1 MIETFS
7 YPHHLRE
14 VLSRRDSKWRFAV
27 PVNPRG
33 LCAECRRSVDELVER
48 KVAVHLDHAVMN
60 WREVHVYL
68 LTARGTAL
76 CRDEK
81 IRMR

>member
-1 MIETFS
+1 MIESFS
-7 YPHHLRE
+7 YPDHLRE

-27 PVNPRG
+27 PTDPRG
-33 LCAECRRSVDELVER
+33 LCAKCRQSVNELVER
-48 KVAVHLDHAVMN
+48 KFAVHLDRAVMN

-76 CRDEK
+76 CRNEK
-81 IRMR
+81 IGMR